1 MAESRL
7 VDVLTSVQ
15 RALTRD
21 LAERLSEEGASV
33 EQWRV
38 LRTLAEAGEGTSMS
52 ELADSVRIPAPSL
65 TRLVDSLVDRAQV
78 YRRPSAYD
86 GRRVDVHL
94 SVTGRELLTRLEAI
108 AEAHEQSVANRVGGQ
123 ELKDALASLE
133 RLTPVV
139 RFEPEL
145 R

>member
-1 MAESRL
+1 MPDPRL

-15 RALTRD
+15 RVLTRD
-21 LAERLSEEGASV
+21 LAERLSDEGASV

-52 ELADSVRIPAPSL
+52 ELADKVQVPAPSL

-78 YRRPSAYD
+78 YRRPSAHD

-94 SVTGRELLTRLEAI
+94 SVTGRQLLTRLEAV
-108 AEAHEQSVANRVGGQ
+108 AAAHEQGVAHRIGVQ
-123 ELKDALASLE
+123 ELKDALAALD
-133 RLTPVV
+133 RLTPSTAAG
-139 RFEPEL
+139 L
-145 R
+145 LG